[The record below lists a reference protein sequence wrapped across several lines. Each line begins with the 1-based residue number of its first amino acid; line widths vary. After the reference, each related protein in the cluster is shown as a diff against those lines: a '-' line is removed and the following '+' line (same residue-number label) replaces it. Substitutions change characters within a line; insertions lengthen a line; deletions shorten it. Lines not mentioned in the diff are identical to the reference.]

1 METFDDRWLAT
12 AIGSLP
18 HTDAAAACE
27 LVLATLRQAPAW
39 PQLPRRSFHEN
50 MYVQYSEGLPGC
62 VIDHFRQKIYCEK
75 QEDFWQEV
83 EGFYQDCL
91 DNRTERFAVS
101 PDFAAGLYGFA
112 ARVKEGE
119 KTYPILKGQ
128 VTGPISFGLTVTD
141 ENNRPILY
149 DDTYRDLLV
158 KLLGM
163 KARWMHDFLAAT
175 GRAERVLIFF
185 DEPYLSMVGS
195 ALVSIDPDFVV
206 EALNQ
211 CSEQVE
217 GLTGVHCCGNTDW
230 SLLLRSQVDI
240 INFDACEY
248 LENLAL
254 YPLELNAFLE
264 RGGRLAWGLV
274 PNNQRIF
281 SEDSAG
287 LRAQLKLGLAL
298 LGERGVPEERLRRG
312 MLVTPS
318 CGLDGADEGTA
329 EASYKMT
336 AEFVEELN
344 VEWLE

>member
-1 METFDDRWLAT
+1 METSDGRWLAT

-27 LVLATLRQAPAW
+27 LVLTTLRQAPAW
-39 PQLPRRSFHEN
+39 PQLPRRDFHEN

-62 VIDHFRQKIYCEK
+62 VIDRFNAKIYCEK
-75 QEDFWQEV
+75 QEGFWQEAEAFYEDCV
-83 EGFYQDCL
+83 E
-91 DNRTERFAVS
+91 NRTGRFAIS
-101 PDFAAGLYGFA
+101 PDFAAGLYEFVE
-112 ARVKEGE
+112 RVKQGE
-119 KTYPILKGQ
+119 RTYPILKGQ

-149 DDTYRDLLV
+149 DETYCDLLV
-158 KLLGM
+158 RLLGM
-163 KARWMHDFLAAT
+163 KARWMRDLLVST
-175 GRAERVLIFF
+175 GLAERVLIFF

-206 EALNQ
+206 EALDR
-211 CSEQVE
+211 CVEQVE

-254 YPLELNAFLE
+254 YPRELQAFLE

-274 PNNQRIF
+274 PNSERVF
-281 SEDSAG
+281 SEDSIG

-298 LGERGVPEERLRRG
+298 LVERGIPEELLRRG

-318 CGLDGADEGTA
+318 CGLDGAEVDAA
-329 EASYKMT
+329 EAAYKMT
-336 AEFVEELN
+336 GEFVEELN
-344 VEWLE
+344 EEWLE